1 MKKRTAEK
9 VISRSILVLAVYRK
23 STMGR
28 AMRRRPTFWTVPKT
42 AISTLARPAKKR
54 LRLEFGE
61 AKSDNGFSITYAD
74 SRVLA
79 TFTPDR
85 QAGPG
90 TPPQTP

>member
-28 AMRRRPTFWTVPKT
+28 ALRRRPTFWTVPKVIH
-42 AISTLARPAKKR
+42 AHPAAHPAKKR

-61 AKSDNGFSITYAD
+61 HKNDTGFAITYAD
-74 SRVLA
+74 SRLLA
-79 TFTPDR
+79 T
-85 QAGPG
+85 
-90 TPPQTP
+90 QTP

>member
-9 VISRSILVLAVYRK
+9 VISRSILVLAIYRK

-28 AMRRRPTFWTVPKT
+28 ALRRRPSFWTVPKVV
-42 AISTLARPAKKR
+42 SSGEGPARKR

-61 AKSDNGFSITYAD
+61 TKSDTGFALTYED

-79 TFTPDR
+79 THTP
-85 QAGPG
+85 
-90 TPPQTP
+90 

>member
-28 AMRRRPTFWTVPKT
+28 ALRRRPTFWTVPKLV
-42 AISTLARPAKKR
+42 ASGSTTPARKR

-61 AKSDNGFSITYAD
+61 TKGESGFALTYAD
-74 SRVLA
+74 SRLMA
-79 TFTPDR
+79 THTP
-85 QAGPG
+85 
-90 TPPQTP
+90 

>member
-28 AMRRRPTFWTVPKT
+28 ALRRRPTFWTVSRT
-42 AISTLARPAKKR
+42 AFSAVAKPAKKR
-54 LRLEFGE
+54 MRLEFGE
-61 AKSDNGFSITYAD
+61 AKSENGFSITYAD

-79 TFTPDR
+79 TATPTR
-85 QAGPG
+85 QTGTGPP
-90 TPPQTP
+90 TQTP

>member
-28 AMRRRPTFWTVPKT
+28 AMRRRPNFWTVPKIVHSST
-42 AISTLARPAKKR
+42 AKPARKR
-54 LRLEFGE
+54 MRLEFGE
-61 AKSDNGFSITYAD
+61 TKGDSGFAITYED

-79 TFTPDR
+79 THTPHD
-85 QAGPG
+85 QPPG
-90 TPPQTP
+90 V

>member
-28 AMRRRPTFWTVPKT
+28 ALRRRPTFWTVPK
-42 AISTLARPAKKR
+42 AHISALTKPAKKR

-61 AKSDNGFSITYAD
+61 AKNDTGFAITYAD

-79 TFTPDR
+79 T
-85 QAGPG
+85 
-90 TPPQTP
+90 QTP

>member
-28 AMRRRPTFWTVPKT
+28 ALRRRPTFWTVPK
-42 AISTLARPAKKR
+42 ARLSTEAKPASKR
-54 LRLEFGE
+54 LRMEFGE
-61 AKSDNGFSITYAD
+61 AKTDTGFSITYED

-79 TFTPDR
+79 T
-85 QAGPG
+85 
-90 TPPQTP
+90 QTPQSS

>member
-28 AMRRRPTFWTVPKT
+28 ALRRRPTFWTVPKMIT
-42 AISTLARPAKKR
+42 AHPAQAAKKR

-61 AKSDNGFSITYAD
+61 HKNETGFAISYAD
-74 SRVLA
+74 SRLLA
-79 TFTPDR
+79 THTP
-85 QAGPG
+85 
-90 TPPQTP
+90 

>member
-28 AMRRRPTFWTVPKT
+28 ALRRRPTFWTVPKVVQR
-42 AISTLARPAKKR
+42 APGRHPAKKR

-61 AKSDNGFSITYAD
+61 HKNDTGFAITYAD
-74 SRVLA
+74 SRLLA
-79 TFTPDR
+79 T
-85 QAGPG
+85 
-90 TPPQTP
+90 QTP

>member
-9 VISRSILVLAVYRK
+9 VISRSILVLAIYRK

-28 AMRRRPTFWTVPKT
+28 ALRRRPSFWTVPKIF
-42 AISTLARPAKKR
+42 ASGGPARKR

-61 AKSDNGFSITYAD
+61 TKGDTGFALTYED

-79 TFTPDR
+79 THTP
-85 QAGPG
+85 
-90 TPPQTP
+90 

>member
-28 AMRRRPTFWTVPKT
+28 ALRRRPSFWTVPKLVSGT
-42 AISTLARPAKKR
+42 GVTPARKR

-61 AKSDNGFSITYAD
+61 TKSENAFSLTYAD
-74 SRVLA
+74 SRLMA
-79 TFTPDR
+79 THTP
-85 QAGPG
+85 
-90 TPPQTP
+90 

>member
-28 AMRRRPTFWTVPKT
+28 ALRRRPTFWTVPKLFSSPV
-42 AISTLARPAKKR
+42 AKPAKKR

-61 AKSDNGFSITYAD
+61 TRGETGFALTYED

-79 TFTPDR
+79 THTPS
-85 QAGPG
+85 A
-90 TPPQTP
+90 

>member
-28 AMRRRPTFWTVPKT
+28 ALRRRPNFWTVPKVIT
-42 AISTLARPAKKR
+42 AHPSKPAKKR

-61 AKSDNGFSITYAD
+61 TKSEGGFALTYAD
-74 SRVLA
+74 SRLLA
-79 TFTPDR
+79 TQVPTP
-85 QAGPG
+85 
-90 TPPQTP
+90 

>member
-28 AMRRRPTFWTVPKT
+28 ALRRRPTFWTVPK
-42 AISTLARPAKKR
+42 ARMATGAKPASKR

-61 AKSDNGFSITYAD
+61 ANLRSDSGFQITFAD

-79 TFTPDR
+79 THTP
-85 QAGPG
+85 QSG
-90 TPPQTP
+90 

>member
-28 AMRRRPTFWTVPKT
+28 ALRRRPSFWTVPKILSRGT
-42 AISTLARPAKKR
+42 APARKR

-61 AKSDNGFSITYAD
+61 TKGDTGFALTYAD

-79 TFTPDR
+79 T
-85 QAGPG
+85 
-90 TPPQTP
+90 QTPTS

>member
-1 MKKRTAEK
+1 MKKRSAEK

-28 AMRRRPTFWTVPKT
+28 ALRRRPSFWTVPKIFT
-42 AISTLARPAKKR
+42 PGAAPARKR

-61 AKSDNGFSITYAD
+61 TKGDTGFALTYAD

-79 TFTPDR
+79 THTPSS
-85 QAGPG
+85 
-90 TPPQTP
+90 

>member
-28 AMRRRPTFWTVPKT
+28 ALRRRPTFWTVPKV
-42 AISTLARPAKKR
+42 ISAHPAHTSHPAKKR

-61 AKSDNGFSITYAD
+61 HKNDTGFAISYAD
-74 SRVLA
+74 SRLLA
-79 TFTPDR
+79 T
-85 QAGPG
+85 
-90 TPPQTP
+90 QTP

>member
-28 AMRRRPTFWTVPKT
+28 ALQRRPTFWTVPKAAFT
-42 AISTLARPAKKR
+42 APTRPPKKR

-61 AKSDNGFSITYAD
+61 AKTENGFSISYAD

-79 TFTPDR
+79 TQLP
-85 QAGPG
+85 
-90 TPPQTP
+90 

>member
-28 AMRRRPTFWTVPKT
+28 ALQRRPTFWTVPKAEIT
-42 AISTLARPAKKR
+42 APTKPAKKR

-61 AKSDNGFSITYAD
+61 AKTENGFSISYAD

-79 TFTPDR
+79 T
-85 QAGPG
+85 
-90 TPPQTP
+90 QTP

>member
-28 AMRRRPTFWTVPKT
+28 ALRRRPTFWTVSKAAFTGPT
-42 AISTLARPAKKR
+42 RPAKKR

-61 AKSDNGFSITYAD
+61 AKTETGFSITYAD

-79 TFTPDR
+79 T
-85 QAGPG
+85 
-90 TPPQTP
+90 QTP

>member
-28 AMRRRPTFWTVPKT
+28 ALRRRPTFWTVPKV
-42 AISTLARPAKKR
+42 ISAHPAHPAKKR

-61 AKSDNGFSITYAD
+61 HKNDTGFAITYAD
-74 SRVLA
+74 SRLLA
-79 TFTPDR
+79 T
-85 QAGPG
+85 
-90 TPPQTP
+90 QTP